1 MFSSDQIRNFSI
13 IAHIDHG
20 KSTLADRL
28 LELTGTVEKRQMKD
42 QILDMMDLERERGI
56 TIKMTPVTMTYK
68 NYELNLI
75 DTPGHI
81 DFSYE
86 VSRALKAVEGAILL
100 VDATKGV
107 QAQTLSVLAAARE
120 QKLAII
126 PVINKI
132 DLASARSA
140 VVRAEL
146 IKLLGCASTDIL
158 EISAKTGLG
167 VENLLEAIVA
177 MIPAPQSE
185 FTSPR
190 ALVFDYE
197 YSNHRGLIVFVRVF
211 NGFFRPRES
220 LIFGV
225 TQEKFTPTEVGVF
238 RPEKTSVETLS
249 AGDIG
254 YLVTGIKSLSRAKV
268 GETILKVG
276 QSLPLFPGYI
286 EPKPMVWASI
296 YPTSQNDFA
305 SLTQALG
312 RLKLTDA
319 AFSFEEE
326 SSGSLGRGYRCGFLG
341 MLHLEIITERLR
353 REYNLSLTV
362 AAPSVS
368 YELVDGKTGGRE
380 IIYTPHRFPDD
391 LKGRQVYEPWVKAQV
406 LTPLEYS
413 SVLLKL
419 FREHEA
425 RVQTTELWGI
435 DRASFA
441 ITLPLRELMRRF
453 FDELK
458 SASSGFASL
467 TYELAGFELADVVRL
482 DVLVAE
488 EPVLA
493 FTRIVPRF
501 RLESEA
507 REVVRRLAELLPRQL
522 FTLKIQAGA
531 GGRILASRSLSALKK
546 DVTGYLYGGDITRK
560 RKLWEKQ
567 KRGKKRLLDRGK
579 VIIPPEVFLKMVSGS
594 GEE

>member
-1 MFSSDQIRNFSI
+1 
-13 IAHIDHG
+13 
-20 KSTLADRL
+20 
-28 LELTGTVEKRQMKD
+28 
-42 QILDMMDLERERGI
+42 
-56 TIKMTPVTMTYK
+56 
-68 NYELNLI
+68 
-75 DTPGHI
+75 
-81 DFSYE
+81 
-86 VSRALKAVEGAILL
+86 
-100 VDATKGV
+100 
-107 QAQTLSVLAAARE
+107 
-120 QKLAII
+120 
-126 PVINKI
+126 
-132 DLASARSA
+132 
-140 VVRAEL
+140 
-146 IKLLGCASTDIL
+146 
-158 EISAKTGLG
+158 
-167 VENLLEAIVA
+167 
-177 MIPAPQSE
+177 
-185 FTSPR
+185 
-190 ALVFDYE
+190 
-197 YSNHRGLIVFVRVF
+197 
-211 NGFFRPRES
+211 
-220 LIFGV
+220 
-225 TQEKFTPTEVGVF
+225 
-238 RPEKTSVETLS
+238 
-249 AGDIG
+249 
-254 YLVTGIKSLSRAKV
+254 
-268 GETILKVG
+268 
-276 QSLPLFPGYI
+276 
-286 EPKPMVWASI
+286 MVWASI

-362 AAPSVS
+362 AAPSIS
-368 YELVDGKTGGRE
+368 YELVNEKTGERE

-425 RVQTTELWGI
+425 RVLATELWGI

-458 SASSGFASL
+458 SVSSGFASL
-467 TYELAGFELADVVRL
+467 TYELAGLEIADVVRL

-488 EPVLA
+488 ESVPA

-501 RLESEA
+501 RLEAEA

-531 GGRILASRSLSALKK
+531 GGRILASRSLPALKK

-567 KRGKKRLLDRGK
+567 KRGKKRLLARGQ
-579 VIIPPEVFLKMVSGS
+579 VTIPPEVFLKMVSGS